1 MNNDKV
7 LFTTVLTLLLTY
19 TIAES
24 PRKPKECTVNQKL
37 DNKRGNSRFLLYLRF
52 KNNSLENRMD
62 FFAAKLDLPVLGLI
76 AVIREGNDINTIPI
90 VS

>member
-7 LFTTVLTLLLTY
+7 LFTEILTLSLTY

-37 DNKRGNSRFLLYLRF
+37 DNKRGNSRFLL
-52 KNNSLENRMD
+52 NNSLENRMD
-62 FFAAKLDLPVLGLI
+62 FFAAKLDLPVLGVI

>member
-7 LFTTVLTLLLTY
+7 LFTKVLTLLLTY

-37 DNKRGNSRFLLYLRF
+37 GNKRGNSRFLL
-52 KNNSLENRMD
+52 NNSLENRMD
-62 FFAAKLDLPVLGLI
+62 FFAAKLDLPVLGVI

>member
-1 MNNDKV
+1 M
-7 LFTTVLTLLLTY
+7 TLVLTY

-37 DNKRGNSRFLLYLRF
+37 DNKRGNSRFLL
-52 KNNSLENRMD
+52 NNSLENRMD
-62 FFAAKLDLPVLGLI
+62 FFAAKLDLPVLGVI

>member
-7 LFTTVLTLLLTY
+7 LFTKVLTLLLTY

-37 DNKRGNSRFLLYLRF
+37 DNKRGNSRFLL
-52 KNNSLENRMD
+52 NNSLENRMD
-62 FFAAKLDLPVLGLI
+62 FFAAKLDLPVLGVI
-76 AVIREGNDINTIPI
+76 AVIR
-90 VS
+90 

>member
-7 LFTTVLTLLLTY
+7 LFTEILTLSLTY

-24 PRKPKECTVNQKL
+24 LRKPKECTVNQKL
-37 DNKRGNSRFLLYLRF
+37 DNKRGNSRFLL
-52 KNNSLENRMD
+52 NNSLENRMD
-62 FFAAKLDLPVLGLI
+62 FFAAKLDLPVLGVI